1 MIKSSDDINL
11 NPIYTI
17 TTIRG
22 PLSRNTR
29 CVGFYHELETAIE
42 AVKDNAMDINEAG
55 YYHYAVVEKVNIGIY
70 NFEMEEHWFRW
81 HPEKGYQPCEKPENF
96 KRIVAFGIG

>member
-1 MIKSSDDINL
+1 MSKNE

-22 PLSRNTR
+22 SLEGGQR
-29 CVGFYHELETAIE
+29 CVGFYHEVENAIR
-42 AVKDNAMDINEAG
+42 AVEDNAMDINELG

-70 NFEMEEHWFRW
+70 NFEMEEIWFKW
-81 HPEKGYQPCEKPENF
+81 HPAKGYLKIDKPENF
-96 KRIVAFGIG
+96 KRIVAFGMG